1 MICASVGV
9 AIWELCR
16 KNGDPR
22 PFRCR
27 AVGEEA
33 SLVSIKQQ
41 RRQIDPVPMKIT
53 DPHHS
58 TRAFLMEKGAARP
71 VTRTGVGRKGG
82 REGSCTRLDS
92 SWWVEFQR
100 QGALRRAEVGGR
112 RGMLSMDGWMAGWLA
127 TMSRLVWVRQGESSW
142 QRPMR
147 GRAGE
152 IVIDPQR

>member
-41 RRQIDPVPMKIT
+41 RRPVNPVPMKIT

-58 TRAFLMEKGAARP
+58 TRAFLIEKGAARRGQSP
-71 VTRTGVGRKGG
+71 EEALEG
-82 REGSCTRLDS
+82 REHTPGLDG

-112 RGMLSMDGWMAGWLA
+112 RSLPSMGGWVDGWLA
-127 TMSRLVWVRQGESSW
+127 MMSRLVWVRQGN
-142 QRPMR
+142 RH
-147 GRAGE
+147 GR
-152 IVIDPQR
+152 DR

>member
-41 RRQIDPVPMKIT
+41 RRQIAPVPMKIT

-71 VTRTGVGRKGG
+71 VTRTGVGRKVG
-82 REGSCTRLDS
+82 REGACTRPDS

-112 RGMLSMDGWMAGWLA
+112 RGTLSMDGWMDGWLA
-127 TMSRLVWVRQGESSW
+127 G
-142 QRPMR
+142 RPRCCAWSGSDKGIVMAETDEGHGR
-147 GRAGE
+147 GDR
-152 IVIDPQR
+152 D